1 MILIL
6 IAIPADANFLNGY
19 ASNGSVLVGYVL
31 KIRIGG
37 IYIGGI
43 RLRFLLMHTFWMD
56 THWMDTHS
64 MDTYWWDTCWTDTYW
79 WDTYW
84 WDTYCKTC
92 WCKRFEWIRIAWIR
106 TGGIRVERIRIGGI
120 RIGGIRIGGIRFE
133 WICVGY
139 VWCDGYVWDMCGVRY
154 VWDMCGVRYANNLL
168 KNPATKRLS
177 GKKKASMVS
186 LNWPLP
192 SLTWRFLRKWWWFWW
207 KLLHLSSGCWA
218 FCTTKSVSV
227 KWQTSWSFRSCGNHD
242 LHTCTPLVCH
252 IPFSSSRFGASE
264 HIKPNAPDYQCS
276 YMVWIQK
283 IEKILGHISTH
294 IETKKSLSNNW
305 PWLVTSSTP
314 LWCWP
319 GSSSCR
325 RSTISP
331 KMTPDPLHSRSLK
344 ELSKRDRRVMIVKRV
359 AFLLMFKA
367 QKFQIWQRQ
376 PASPSSLYGA

>member
-19 ASNGSVLVGYVL
+19 ALNGSVLVGYVL

-37 IYIGGI
+37 ICIGGI

-64 MDTYWWDTCWTDTYW
+64 MDTYWWDTCWTDTYWWDIDW

-177 GKKKASMVS
+177 GKKHLADVVRGYFVASNRRTS
-186 LNWPLP
+186 SAWNIYNWAWHIVAA
-192 SLTWRFLRKWWWFWW
+192 STFWY
-207 KLLHLSSGCWA
+207 LD
-218 FCTTKSVSV
+218 V
-227 KWQTSWSFRSCGNHD
+227 
-242 LHTCTPLVCH
+242 
-252 IPFSSSRFGASE
+252 
-264 HIKPNAPDYQCS
+264 
-276 YMVWIQK
+276 IQK
-283 IEKILGHISTH
+283 GRKRWENLPVSESISPSIPWNLWMDKESVLCVRNLFVFGSFLKGEMQMFFVFGCGYWMAWNTWQVSAR
-294 IETKKSLSNNW
+294 ESLS
-305 PWLVTSSTP
+305 
-314 LWCWP
+314 P
-319 GSSSCR
+319 GN
-325 RSTISP
+325 
-331 KMTPDPLHSRSLK
+331 K
-344 ELSKRDRRVMIVKRV
+344 
-359 AFLLMFKA
+359 
-367 QKFQIWQRQ
+367 QIDADWH
-376 PASPSSLYGA
+376 G